1 MAKITTSKTSK
12 NEAKKLCKE
21 LIQKDIDALERGKS
35 NSIKKYNILENIGA
49 IFTGAYLHYEEVP
62 QETITERSIANRVR
76 LRKEKLL
83 KLKKKKKT
91 LFFLKNF

>member
-76 LRKEKLL
+76 LRKEKITEI
-83 KLKKKKKT
+83 KEEEKNIV
-91 LFFLKNF
+91 FLKNF